1 MLAAGCPNGDAAR
14 MMTERKN
21 WRGLLT
27 DCAGLAFAAVW
38 ATRGAQAARF
48 PIALTVALIAIP
60 TILLILGFTRRD
72 LILRRPE
79 ISVDPKLTR
88 RIKILRFVG
97 IFAAASWT
105 HAHHR
110 LDLFYPMLGAI
121 IGLSYVPLGRALQ
134 EPVHVFMGGA
144 IVLISGLSML
154 LPEPH
159 HLEVAGFGTALAIWV
174 GSAIRLWRSGLFLPV
189 EPATITLT

>member
-1 MLAAGCPNGDAAR
+1 

-38 ATRGAQAARF
+38 ATRGAQAGKL
-48 PIALTVALIAIP
+48 PTALTAALIAIP
-60 TILLILGFTRRD
+60 TLLLVLGFARRD

-105 HAHHR
+105 HSHHR
-110 LDLFYPMLGAI
+110 LDLFYPVLGAI

-174 GSAIRLWRSGLFLPV
+174 GSAIRLWRSGLFLPA
-189 EPATITLT
+189 EPASITLT